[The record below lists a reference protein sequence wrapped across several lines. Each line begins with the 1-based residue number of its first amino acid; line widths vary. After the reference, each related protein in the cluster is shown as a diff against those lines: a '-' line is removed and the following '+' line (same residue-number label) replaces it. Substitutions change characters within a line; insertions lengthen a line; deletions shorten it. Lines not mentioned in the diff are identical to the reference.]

1 MRCRALLAA
10 LRYNGQF
17 HTLEFDS
24 MKKEKTAWAVAL
36 LLIALLAM
44 QLPGSIPARDEDY
57 AFVRTLV
64 DIHRQVAT
72 RYVEEVDADKLRKG
86 AINGMLEVLDPFTDY
101 IAPAEQKS
109 FDQMLEG
116 AFEGVGIM
124 LNQKENG
131 EIEVV
136 TPVDESPA
144 LKAGVMPGDVLLAV
158 DGTAVK
164 DQRLEQVTKQIQ
176 GKGGSE
182 VKLKFGRD
190 KDEQYEVTL
199 TRQQIIM
206 PTVKGFTRN
215 AGNGWMY
222 YIDPREKVAYVRIT
236 QFTGDTFE
244 KLKGALEP
252 LVADGMKGLILDLRF
267 NPGGRLDAA
276 RDVVDLF
283 LDQGVIVSTRG
294 RSRPEET
301 MFAQASGTLPH
312 FPLVVLVNGASASAA
327 EVVAGSLMD
336 NRRALVVGSRTY
348 GKGSVQELIPL
359 DQNSG
364 ELKMTVAYYYLPS
377 GRLVHRKKDATDW
390 GVNPQIVVNL
400 DPETEQKIIRER
412 YQTELFR
419 RPGTRPT
426 THPTSA
432 PAISFGSDLQLQRAY
447 DSLMALIVL
456 QSQGPTTMPTLPG
469 ITSKPATV
477 EADK

>member
-1 MRCRALLAA
+1 
-10 LRYNGQF
+10 
-17 HTLEFDS
+17 
-24 MKKEKTAWAVAL
+24 MKKEKTAWAVSL
-36 LLIALLAM
+36 ILIALLAM

-72 RYVEEVDADKLRKG
+72 RYVDEVDAQKLRKG
-86 AINGMLEVLDPFTDY
+86 AIDGMLDELDPYTVY
-101 IAPAEQKS
+101 VAPSEQKM
-109 FDQMLEG
+109 FDQMLDG
-116 AFEGVGIM
+116 AFEGVGIQ
-124 LNQKENG
+124 LSQKEGG

-136 TPVDESPA
+136 TPIEGSPA
-144 LKAGVMPGDVLLAV
+144 FQAGVRAGDILLEV
-158 DGTAVK
+158 DGEPVA
-164 DQRLEQVTKQIQ
+164 DMRLEDVTKKIQ
-176 GKGGSE
+176 GKGGTE
-182 VKLKFGRD
+182 VKLKFGREKEED
-190 KDEQYEVTL
+190 YEVAL
-199 TRQQIIM
+199 TRQQIVM

-215 AGNGWMY
+215 EGNGWTY
-222 YIDPREKVAYVRIT
+222 YINPQEKIAYVRIT

-244 KLKGALEP
+244 KLKAAVEP
-252 LVADGMKGLILDLRF
+252 LVADGMRGLILDLRF

-301 MFAQASGTLPH
+301 LFAQAKDTLPN
-312 FPLVVLVNGASASAA
+312 FPLIVLVNGASASAA

-377 GRLVHRKKDATDW
+377 GRLVHRKKDAEDW
-390 GVNPQIVVNL
+390 GVNPQITINL
-400 DPETEQKIIRER
+400 EPEVEQKIMRER
-412 YQTELFR
+412 YETELLR

-426 THPTSA
+426 TSPTTA
-432 PAISFGSDLQLQRAY
+432 PAGPFGSDIQLQRAY
-447 DSLMALIVL
+447 DSMMALIVL
-456 QSQGPTTMPTLPG
+456 QTHGSTTLPASEPG
-469 ITSKPATV
+469 MTNKPSV
-477 EADK
+477 PEADN